1 MDREAGA
8 WLSTVR
14 WAEASVD
21 VAKPG
26 ESFSDDMRQVRSPPR
41 RFVPADRPLD
51 RRRAKAI
58 RQLLHQRRVRA
69 QYFPADLFADP
80 AWDMLL
86 DLYAAKLEREPVS
99 VSSLCIAAGV
109 PTTTAL
115 RWIKMMTDAGLFVR
129 KDDPRDGRRILIGLS
144 DDAGAA
150 LARYFDA
157 LEE

>member
-1 MDREAGA
+1 VGH
-8 WLSTVR
+8 L
-14 WAEASVD
+14 
-21 VAKPG
+21 
-26 ESFSDDMRQVRSPPR
+26 RSPQR
-41 RFVPADRPLD
+41 RFIPADRPLD
-51 RRRAKAI
+51 RKRAKAI
-58 RQLLHQRRVRA
+58 RQMLHQRRIRG
-69 QYFPADLFADP
+69 QYLAADLFADP

-86 DLYAAKLEREPVS
+86 DLYAAQLEREPVS

-115 RWIKMMTDAGLFVR
+115 RWIKVMTDAGMFVR

-144 DDAGAA
+144 EDAGAA

>member
-1 MDREAGA
+1 M
-8 WLSTVR
+8 
-14 WAEASVD
+14 
-21 VAKPG
+21 
-26 ESFSDDMRQVRSPPR
+26 
-41 RFVPADRPLD
+41 
-51 RRRAKAI
+51 
-58 RQLLHQRRVRA
+58 LHQRRMRA

-86 DLYAAKLEREPVS
+86 DLYAAQLEREPVS